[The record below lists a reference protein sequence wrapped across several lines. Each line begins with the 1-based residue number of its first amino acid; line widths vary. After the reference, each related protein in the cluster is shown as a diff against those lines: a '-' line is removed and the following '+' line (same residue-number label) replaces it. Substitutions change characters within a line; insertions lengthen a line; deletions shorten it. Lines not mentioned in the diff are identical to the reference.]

1 MTDSILNTIKK
12 KIGIPEDDTCFDEDV
27 LTEIN
32 TAGSF
37 LSQLG
42 VTSFDNFTVC
52 DSSNTWDECIS
63 DRAKFRSAGKFVSRS
78 ASEGPVERMRMAN

>member
-1 MTDSILNTIKK
+1 MIDSILNTIKK
-12 KIGIPEDDTCFDEDV
+12 KIGVSEDDTCFDEAI

-42 VTSFDNFTVC
+42 VTSLIALPSVIRVTRGMNVFLTELN
-52 DSSNTWDECIS
+52 
-63 DRAKFRSAGKFVSRS
+63 
-78 ASEGPVERMRMAN
+78 

>member
-1 MTDSILNTIKK
+1 MIDSILNTIKK
-12 KIGIPEDDTCFDEDV
+12 KIGVSEDDTCFDEAI

-42 VTSFDNFTVC
+42 VTSFDSFTV
-52 DSSNTWDECIS
+52 
-63 DRAKFRSAGKFVSRS
+63 
-78 ASEGPVERMRMAN
+78 